1 MKFTF
6 VAVLAIVLG
15 TWCCTGVSA
24 AEEEG
29 KVELNQMTQICDHA
43 FDGYVIHM
51 RYKDKPKGTAT
62 SKLNPHIEEYDRLY
76 QYKVRV
82 TKVHYHRPNP
92 FVHEHGIVGYSVGRK
107 PNVVTPEQEA
117 EDDNRRRKGMPPL
130 YEKSTS
136 KAVSSSLSAS
146 SSPYNY
152 GHDVQAGDIVN
163 IAIWRVIHVDDRSDY
178 EDEHIRGPMD
188 ISKHQAFS
196 TYPTIADIVEDDA
209 EDGDAKTT
217 DIPEGASMFRFYTQ
231 GLHHRFETYDDTLEH
246 FSKTAA
252 QSASISVKALLGGDG
267 DVEVGDADEDE
278 EELSVKRH
286 KALKKKITKSKYTT
300 ELSFGALSAAM
311 LPASATVEP
320 HIPHGIERLHSDG
333 TVDMAPQ
340 DKFTKI
346 FAEKF
351 NFGSMGPGGGAGA
364 KKAPSPPP
372 RKPPVKKRNKK
383 NPLGR

>member
-1 MKFTF
+1 MKYTF
-6 VAVLAIVLG
+6 VAVLAVVLG
-15 TWCCTGVSA
+15 TTWVSA
-24 AEEEG
+24 VEDT
-29 KVELNQMTQICDHA
+29 VELNQMTQICDHA

-82 TKVHYHRPNP
+82 TKVHFHRPNP
-92 FVHEHGIVGYSVGRK
+92 FVHEHGIVGYSVGRR

-130 YEKSTS
+130 HEKSTS

-146 SSPYNY
+146 ASPYSY
-152 GHDVQAGDIVN
+152 GHDIQAGDIVN

-178 EDEHIRGPMD
+178 EDEHVRGPMD

-209 EDGDAKTT
+209 EDGDVKNT

-267 DVEVGDADEDE
+267 DVEVGDADDE
-278 EELSVKRH
+278 EEASVKRH

-333 TVDMAPQ
+333 SVDMAPQ
-340 DKFTKI
+340 DKFTKL

-351 NFGSMGPGGGAGA
+351 NFGSLGPGGGGA
-364 KKAPSPPP
+364 KPPPSPP
-372 RKPPVKKRNKK
+372 RKPPVKKNRNKK
-383 NPLGR
+383 NPLRR